1 MPARGPS
8 ARHLVLLSD
17 LQAPPAPE
25 ALEGPT
31 PVQQVPDAPEPSTQ
45 FLDPEDLKCGDKCG
59 QCSLVIQDNWNCSNG
74 CPGKKIR
81 EAFSKSAPHC
91 LAAHNAE
98 PLVCVSGMIAAAYKK
113 IDSKADSTAKAVEN
127 SNSSSPPP
135 RAQGEGG

>member
-1 MPARGPS
+1 M
-8 ARHLVLLSD
+8 
-17 LQAPPAPE
+17 
-25 ALEGPT
+25 
-31 PVQQVPDAPEPSTQ
+31 QQVPDAPEPPTQ
-45 FLDPEDLKCGDKCG
+45 SRDPYDLKWGDKCD

-81 EAFSKSAPHC
+81 EAFSKSAPRC